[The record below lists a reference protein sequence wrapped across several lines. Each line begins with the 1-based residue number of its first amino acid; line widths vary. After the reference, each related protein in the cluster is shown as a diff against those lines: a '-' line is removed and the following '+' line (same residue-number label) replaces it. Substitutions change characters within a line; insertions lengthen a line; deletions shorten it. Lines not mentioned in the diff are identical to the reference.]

1 MGQGAGIAAVTTIK
15 SAGRIGTMKSK
26 VGDWKDLFWETAYD
40 QQGD

>member
-1 MGQGAGIAAVTTIK
+1 MRWPIEIA
-15 SAGRIGTMKSK
+15 SATSE